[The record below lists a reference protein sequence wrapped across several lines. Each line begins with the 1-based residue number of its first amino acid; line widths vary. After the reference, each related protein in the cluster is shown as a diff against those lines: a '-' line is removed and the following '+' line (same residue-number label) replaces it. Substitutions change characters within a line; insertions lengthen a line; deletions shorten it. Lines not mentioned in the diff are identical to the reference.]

1 MKKIYLFYISL
12 CFVEFIL
19 LVLDIYAFFSVL
31 IIFVINLLFYFIYI
45 KRNEE
50 RRNKLDRFYDLVNRL
65 FLAFKADKNIIS
77 AFEFAKEALLEEE
90 IKKVDL
96 FINIDEKV
104 SYLVKIYPFRPI
116 VILNEIL
123 NSSISKSYRL
133 NSLEW
138 LKKYILYLKGKDN
151 NFEFKNILNYIL
163 QMNCLLIVI
172 KFIINLKNN
181 SFIDCF
187 NVIIYLIESII
198 IIYYLIDFYKI
209 PNDYK
214 NFIYE
219 YLIKINYKTPYSSY
233 EDTLIILDKKYNG
246 DFISVLKCL
255 PNQEYKEIN
264 SLQKKYKD
272 KLINYFFD
280 YVFCLNINNNYQIKN
295 NYFALES
302 ELVNKDNKNY
312 YILIDYLFCLIV
324 LVLIYYLL
332 NNYGKI

>member
-1 MKKIYLFYISL
+1 M
-12 CFVEFIL
+12 
-19 LVLDIYAFFSVL
+19 
-31 IIFVINLLFYFIYI
+31 
-45 KRNEE
+45 
-50 RRNKLDRFYDLVNRL
+50 
-65 FLAFKADKNIIS
+65 
-77 AFEFAKEALLEEE
+77 
-90 IKKVDL
+90 
-96 FINIDEKV
+96 
-104 SYLVKIYPFRPI
+104 VKIYPYRPI